1 MIFLLVSRYTA
12 PIERIEELI
21 PAHRAYLRRLLDEG
35 TLLVSGRRDPWNGGA
50 IVLRGTREQAEA
62 AVAED
67 PFTHAAV
74 AETELVAVEPLFW
87 ADGLE
92 AFLQAEA

>member
-1 MIFLLVSRYTA
+1 VIFLLVSRYTA
-12 PIERIEELI
+12 PLERIEELI
-21 PAHRAYLRRLLDEG
+21 PAHRDYLRDLRERGLLV
-35 TLLVSGRRDPWNGGA
+35 VSGRREPGTGGA

-67 PFTHAAV
+67 PFTHAGV
-74 AETELVAVEPLFW
+74 AETEIVAVEPLFW

-92 AFLQAEA
+92 AFVR

>member
-12 PIERIEELI
+12 PLERIEALI
-21 PAHRAYLRRLLDEG
+21 PAHREYLVRLRDEG
-35 TLLVSGRRDPWNGGA
+35 VLVVSGRRDPWTGGA
-50 IVLRGTREQAEA
+50 IVLRGTRERAQA

-67 PFTHAAV
+67 PFTAAAA
-74 AETELVAVEPLFW
+74 AETEIVAVDPLFW

-92 AFLQAEA
+92 RYL

>member
-12 PIERIEELI
+12 PLERIEELV
-21 PAHRAYLRRLLDEG
+21 PAHREHLRRLRADG
-35 TLLVSGRRDPWNGGA
+35 LLVVSGRQEPWEGGA
-50 IVLRGTREQAEA
+50 IVVRGTRAQAEA
-62 AVAED
+62 AVADD
-67 PFTHAAV
+67 PFTQAGV

-92 AFLQAEA
+92 RFL

>member
-12 PIERIEELI
+12 PLARVEELL
-21 PAHRAYLRRLLDEG
+21 PAHREYLVSLREEG
-35 TLLVSGRRDPWNGGA
+35 ALVVSGRRDPWTGGA
-50 IVLRGTREQAEA
+50 IVLRGTRERAEA

-67 PFTHAAV
+67 PFTQAGV
-74 AETELVAVEPLFW
+74 AETELVAVDPLFW

-92 AFLQAEA
+92 RFL

>member
-12 PIERIEELI
+12 PLERIEELV
-21 PAHRAYLRRLLDEG
+21 PAHREYLRGLLEEG
-35 TLLVSGRRDPWNGGA
+35 TLVVSGRRDPWTGGA
-50 IVLRGTREQAEA
+50 IVLRGTRERIDA

-67 PFTHAAV
+67 PFTQAGV
-74 AETELVAVEPLFW
+74 AETEVVAVEPLFW

-92 AFLQAEA
+92 PYL

>member
-12 PIERIEELI
+12 PLERIEELI
-21 PAHRAYLRRLLDEG
+21 PAHREYLARLREEG
-35 TLLVSGRRDPWNGGA
+35 TLLVSGRRDPWTGGA
-50 IVLRGTREQAEA
+50 IVLRGTRERAEA

-67 PFTHAAV
+67 PFTQAGV
-74 AETELVAVEPLFW
+74 ADTKLVAVDPLFW

-92 AFLQAEA
+92 QFLD

>member
-12 PIERIEELI
+12 PRERVEELV
-21 PAHRAYLRRLLDEG
+21 PAHREHLRRLLESG
-35 TLLVSGRRDPWNGGA
+35 LLVVSGRRDPWTGGA

-67 PFTHAAV
+67 PFTRAGV

-92 AFLQAEA
+92 RFL